1 MFALLKDLFGALFGA
16 IKKLFGP
23 DAERDFKKGQPLIE
37 EMHRHD
43 EPLAAL
49 SDAELFAKTAGFRQV
64 LQERTADLRSELD
77 ELDAQLRGDLEPGE
91 RGRLNDRQQEINDR
105 IHEIEDSALDE
116 IQPEAFAVVKDACRR
131 LCGRKWDVVGTEEE
145 WFMVPYDVQLY
156 GGTVLHS
163 GKIAEMAT
171 GEGKTLVAV
180 APLYLNALTGRGCH
194 LITHNNYLAKRD
206 AMWMGGIYNFLGL
219 SVGVIQDA
227 RQTGG
232 AEAYVLPA
240 PDSVP
245 QAFEWQPAT
254 RKQAYA
260 ADIVYATKDQVGFD
274 YLYDNMATRREH
286 ISQREFNYAIVDEAD
301 SNLIDDART
310 PLIIS
315 GPVPDATNRYA
326 EFKPLVE
333 KLLRAQTQLVNKL
346 VSEAEK
352 RKDNAD
358 DEYDVGVDLLRAT
371 RGAPKN
377 KRLLK
382 VQQEEGIKRLIGRVE
397 SDFMRDKRMPEIDEG
412 LYFVV
417 DERGHTIDLTD
428 MGRDLLSPD
437 EQALFIIPDV
447 SEEIGRI
454 RKDESLT
461 DDEKRLKED
470 EAYRGHQHRTEAVH
484 NINQLMKAYTLFEK
498 DVQYMVTEDRK
509 VVIVDE
515 STGRPQPGRRFADG
529 LHQALEAKEGVKVEQ
544 ETQTVATITLQN
556 LFRLYRKMA
565 GMTGTAETESAELW
579 EIYHLDVVV
588 IPTHRPIRRLDFED
602 QIYRTKREKYN
613 AIIEDVQWLHERGL
627 PVLVGTISVEIS
639 ELLSR
644 MLTRKGIKHQLLNAR
659 YHEKEAEVVAQ
670 AGQPGQVTIATNM
683 AGRGTDI
690 KLNPEVLHIERELIS
705 NPEVTLATDY
715 NGRSLQEELTE
726 NPSGLQVI
734 GTERHESRRIDR
746 QLRGR
751 AGRQGDPGSSR
762 FYMSLEDD
770 LMRLFGSERIAKVMD
785 RLGAEEGEVIEHS
798 MVTRSI
804 ERAQKKVE
812 ARNFEMRK
820 HLLKYDDVMNQQR
833 QVIYNRRRDILDR
846 DSVHDQVMELV
857 DDSVSALVTAHAQPG
872 LPPEEWT
879 WEDLSAEFSA
889 TFFTPFPVETE
900 ERAEIGD
907 DELQERLLE
916 TARASFEARRQLVTE
931 ETFREV
937 EKAVLLHTVDTC
949 WQEHLHEM
957 DELKEGVGFAG
968 VAGKDPLLVYQ
979 KEAFEMFESLI
990 ARIDSE
996 SIRNLFQ
1003 LRIDAG
1009 PPPEARRDTPSRS
1022 QLSDI
1027 HREATNLGFRGAPP
1041 AAPATPGVP
1050 AAGGDGM
1057 PLGRPADEAAPR
1069 QRGLVAAGSEGTDE
1083 AKKTP
1088 VRSGPKVGRND
1099 PCPCGSGKKYKQC
1112 HGRG

>member
-1 MFALLKDLFGALFGA
+1 MFDLLKDLILSLVGR
-16 IKKLFGP
+16 IKKLFGSQAQA
-23 DAERDFKKGQPLIE
+23 DREFKKGLPVIDE
-37 EMHRHD
+37 INRH
-43 EPLAAL
+43 AAQL
-49 SDAELFAKTAGFRQV
+49 ETLTEAELFAKTSDFRAGLR
-64 LQERTADLRSELD
+64 ERTADLTAELSQV
-77 ELDAQLRGDLEPGE
+77 EEALRGDLEAGQ
-91 RGRLNDRQQEINDR
+91 RQQLNDTQHELEQQ
-105 IHEIEDSALDE
+105 IHEIEDAYLDE
-116 IQPEAFAVVKDACRR
+116 IQAEAFAVVKDACRR
-131 LCGRKWDVVGTEEE
+131 LVGRKWDVVGGEEE
-145 WFMVPYDVQLY
+145 WFMQPYDVQLY

-180 APLYLNALTGRGCH
+180 APMYLNALTGRGCH

-206 AMWMGGIYNFLGL
+206 AMWMGGVYNYLGL
-219 SVGVIQDA
+219 SVGIIQDA

-232 AEAYVLPA
+232 AEAYILPTPEQV
-240 PDSVP
+240 PDG
-245 QAFEWQPAT
+245 FDFQPAN
-254 RKQAYA
+254 RHEAYR
-260 ADIVYATKDQVGFD
+260 ADIVYATKDQIGFD

-286 ISQREFNYAIVDEAD
+286 MSQRAFNFAIVDEAD

-315 GPVPDATNRYA
+315 GPVPEATNRYA

-333 KLLRAQTQLVNKL
+333 KLLRAQTQHVNKL
-346 VSEAEK
+346 VAEAEK
-352 RKDNAD
+352 KKDNAD
-358 DEYDVGVDLLRAT
+358 DEYEVGVDLLRAV

-377 KRLLK
+377 KRLMK
-382 VQQEEGIKRLIGRVE
+382 VLQEEGMKRLIGRVE
-397 SDFMRDKRMPEIDEG
+397 ADFMRDKRMSEIDEE
-412 LYFVV
+412 LFFVI
-417 DERGHTIDLTD
+417 DEKAHTLDLMD
-428 MGRDLLSPD
+428 KGRDLLSPD
-437 EQALFIIPDV
+437 EQALFILPDV
-447 SEEIGRI
+447 SEEIGTI
-454 RKDESLT
+454 RRDEDLS
-461 DDEKRLKED
+461 DEDKRTKED
-470 EAYRGHQHRTEAVH
+470 EAYRDHQQRTEAVH
-484 NINQLMKAYTLFEK
+484 NINQLMKAYTLFER
-498 DVQYMVTEDRK
+498 DVQYMVTEDKK

-556 LFRLYRKMA
+556 LFRLYRKLA

-579 EIYHLDVVV
+579 EIYKLDVVV
-588 IPTHRPIRRLDFED
+588 IPTHRPIRRIDHED

-613 AIIEDVQWLHERGL
+613 AVIDDITWLHERGL

-659 YHEKEAEVVAQ
+659 YHEKEAEVVAD

-690 KLNPEVLHIERELIS
+690 KLDPSVIHIERELITS
-705 NPEVTLATDY
+705 PEVHLGTDY
-715 NGRSLQEELTE
+715 NGKSLRDELTE

-751 AGRQGDPGSSR
+751 SGRQGDPGSSR

-770 LMRLFGSERIAKVMD
+770 LMRLFGSERIATVMD
-785 RLGAEEGEVIEHS
+785 KLGAEEGEVIEHS

-833 QVIYNRRRDILDR
+833 QVIYSRRRDILER
-846 DSVHDQVMELV
+846 DSAHDQVVGLI
-857 DDSVSALVTAHAQPG
+857 DDAVATLSVAHAQPG

-879 WEDLSAEFSA
+879 WEDLSAEFSG
-889 TFFTPFPVETE
+889 TFFTPFPVDVD
-900 ERAEIGD
+900 ERDSIDGEQ
-907 DELQERLLE
+907 LTERLLQ
-916 TARASFEARRQLVTE
+916 TARGAYEHRRAMVTP

-949 WQEHLHEM
+949 WQEHLYEM

-979 KEAFEMFESLI
+979 KEAFDMFGSLI
-990 ARIDSE
+990 ARIDAE

-1003 LRIDAG
+1003 LRVDAG
-1009 PPPEARRDTPSRS
+1009 PPPDSRARGPARG

-1027 HREATNLGFRGAPP
+1027 HREATNLGFRGAP
-1041 AAPATPGVP
+1041 AAAAAQA
-1050 AAGGDGM
+1050 AAGADGL
-1057 PLGRPADEAAPR
+1057 PLGKPVSEAAPR
-1069 QRGLVAAGSEGTDE
+1069 QRGLVAAGSEGSDA
-1083 AKKTP
+1083 AKKAP
-1088 VRSGPKVGRND
+1088 IRSGPKVGRND

-1112 HGRG
+1112 HGRA

>member
-1 MFALLKDLFGALFGA
+1 MLAFLKNLIGNLLGA
-16 IKKLFGP
+16 IKKAFGSQA
-23 DAERDFKKGQPLIE
+23 DREFKKGLPVIDE
-37 EMHRHD
+37 ITRHCD
-43 EPLAAL
+43 ALATL
-49 SDAELFAKTAGFRQV
+49 SDAQLFERTAQFRQR
-64 LQERTADLRSELD
+64 LGERTADLAGELARL
-77 ELDAQLRGDLEPGE
+77 EESLRGDLEPGE
-91 RGRLNDRQQEINDR
+91 RERFNDRHQTAEEEIR
-105 IHEIEDSALDE
+105 AIEDGFLDE
-116 IQPEAFAVVKDACRR
+116 IEAEAAAVVKDACRR
-131 LCGRKWDVVGTEEE
+131 LAGRSWEVVGTEEE
-145 WFMVPYDVQLY
+145 WFMQPYDVQLY
-156 GGTVLHS
+156 GGTVLHA

-219 SVGVIQDA
+219 SVGIIQDA

-232 AEAYVLPA
+232 AEAYILP
-240 PDSVP
+240 VP
-245 QAFEWQPAT
+245 ESTPASFEWRPAN
-254 RKQAYA
+254 RHDAYR
-260 ADIVYATKDQVGFD
+260 ADIVYATKDQIGFD

-286 ISQREFNYAIVDEAD
+286 ISQREFSFAIVDEAD

-315 GPVPDATNRYA
+315 GPVPEATNRYG
-326 EFKPLVE
+326 EFKPMVE
-333 KLLRAQTQLVNKL
+333 KLLRAQTNLVNRL

-352 RKDNAD
+352 KREAGD
-358 DEYDVGVDLLRAT
+358 DEYQVGIDLLRAM

-377 KRLLK
+377 KRMMK
-382 VQQEEGIKRLIGRVE
+382 VLQEEGVKRLISKVE
-397 SDFMRDKRMPEIDEG
+397 ADFMRDKRMPEIDEE
-412 LYFVV
+412 LFFII
-417 DERGHTIDLTD
+417 DEKGHTLDLTD
-428 MGRDLLSPD
+428 KGRDMLSPD
-437 EQALFIIPDV
+437 EQAVFILPDV
-447 SEEIGRI
+447 SEAIGLIHR
-454 RKDESLT
+454 DTSLS
-461 DDEKRLKED
+461 DDEKRLQED
-470 EAYRGHQHRTEAVH
+470 AAYRDHQQRTEAVH
-484 NINQLMKAYTLFEK
+484 NINQLMKAYTLFER
-498 DVQYMVTEDRK
+498 DVAYMLTEDKK

-556 LFRLYRKMA
+556 LFRMYRKLA

-579 EIYHLDVVV
+579 EIYKLDVVV
-588 IPTHRPIRRLDFED
+588 IPTHRPIRRLDHED

-613 AIIEDVQWLHERGL
+613 AIIEDVTWLHERGL

-659 YHEKEAEVVAQ
+659 YHEKEAEIVAG

-690 KLNPEVLHIERELIS
+690 KLNPGVIHIERDLITS
-705 NPEVTLATDY
+705 PDITLASDY
-715 NGRSLQEELTE
+715 NGRSLEEELAE

-751 AGRQGDPGSSR
+751 SARQGDPGASR

-833 QVIYNRRRDILDR
+833 QVIYNRRRDILER
-846 DSVHDQVMELV
+846 DSAHDQVMELIDETV
-857 DDSVSALVTAHAQPG
+857 ANLVPAHALAGVPS
-872 LPPEEWT
+872 EEWT
-879 WEDLSAEFSA
+879 WEDLSAEFSS
-889 TFFTPFPVETE
+889 TFFTPFPLPAEKRAGLDE
-900 ERAEIGD
+900 EQLGG
-907 DELQERLLE
+907 RLLD
-916 TARASFEARRQLVTE
+916 TAIGAYEHRRRLVTE

-949 WQEHLHEM
+949 WQEHLYEM

-990 ARIDSE
+990 ARIDAE
-996 SIRNLFQ
+996 SLRNLFQ
-1003 LRIDAG
+1003 LRVDAG
-1009 PPPEARRDTPSRS
+1009 PPEARRAPLGRD

-1027 HREATNLGFRGAPP
+1027 HSEATNLGFRGAPP
-1041 AAPATPGVP
+1041 ASATQPGS
-1050 AAGGDGM
+1050 DGM
-1057 PLGRPADEAAPR
+1057 PLGRPVGEAAPR
-1069 QRGLVAAGSEGTDE
+1069 RRGLVAAGSEGADA
-1083 AKKTP
+1083 AKRAPIRT
-1088 VRSGPKVGRND
+1088 GPKVGRND
-1099 PCPCGSGKKYKQC
+1099 PCPCGSGKKFKQC
-1112 HGRG
+1112 HGRA

>member
-1 MFALLKDLFGALFGA
+1 MLAFLKNLIGSILASFKKAFGSQA
-16 IKKLFGP
+16 
-23 DAERDFKKGQPLIE
+23 DREFKKGLPVIDE
-37 EMHRHD
+37 ISRHCQT
-43 EPLAAL
+43 LAAI
-49 SDAELFAKTAGFRQV
+49 SDAELFTYTAKFR
-64 LQERTADLRSELD
+64 LRLRERTVDLAGEVA
-77 ELDAQLRGDLEPGE
+77 EIETALRGDLEPGE
-91 RGRLNDRQQEINDR
+91 RERLNDRHQVAEEEIR
-105 IHEIEDSALDE
+105 TLEASFLDE
-116 IQPEAFAVVKDACRR
+116 IQSEAFAVVKDACRR
-131 LCGRKWDVVGTEEE
+131 LVGRSWDVVGGAEE
-145 WFMVPYDVQLY
+145 WFMEPYDVQLY

-163 GKIAEMAT
+163 GKVAEMAT

-219 SVGVIQDA
+219 SVGIIQDA

-232 AEAYVLPA
+232 AEAYILPVPESTPESFEWLPA
-240 PDSVP
+240 KRV
-245 QAFEWQPAT
+245 E
-254 RKQAYA
+254 AYA
-260 ADIVYATKDQVGFD
+260 ADIVYATKDQIGFD

-286 ISQREFNYAIVDEAD
+286 ISQREFNFAIVDEAD

-315 GPVPDATNRYA
+315 GPVPESNNRYA

-333 KLLRAQTQLVNKL
+333 KLLRAQSNQVNKL
-346 VSEAEK
+346 VSDAEK
-352 RKDNAD
+352 KRETDA
-358 DEYDVGVDLLRAT
+358 DEYEVGVDLLRAM

-377 KRLLK
+377 KRLMK
-382 VQQEEGIKRLIGRVE
+382 VLQEEGVKRLISKVE
-397 SDFMRDKRMPEIDEG
+397 GDFMRDKRMAEIDEE
-412 LYFVV
+412 LFFII
-417 DERGHTIDLTD
+417 DEKGHTLDLMD
-428 MGRDLLSPD
+428 KGRDLLSPD
-437 EQALFIIPDV
+437 EQALFILPDV
-447 SEEIGRI
+447 SESIGLVR
-454 RKDESLT
+454 RDASLS

-470 EAYRGHQHRTEAVH
+470 EAYRDHQQRTEAVH
-484 NINQLMKAYTLFEK
+484 NINQLMKAYTLFER
-498 DVQYMVTEDRK
+498 DVQYMVTEDKK

-529 LHQALEAKEGVKVEQ
+529 LHQALEAKEGVKVEA

-556 LFRLYRKMA
+556 LFRLYHKLA
-565 GMTGTAETESAELW
+565 GMTGTAETEAAELW
-579 EIYHLDVVV
+579 EIYKLDVVV
-588 IPTHRPIRRLDFED
+588 IPTHRPIRRVDHED

-613 AIIEDVQWLHERGL
+613 AIIEDIAWLNEREL

-659 YHEKEAEVVAQ
+659 YHEKEAEVVAG

-690 KLNPEVLHIERELIS
+690 KLNPNVIHIERDLITS
-705 NPEVTLATDY
+705 AEVTLASDY
-715 NGRSLQEELTE
+715 NGRSLLDELTE
-726 NPSGLQVI
+726 NPSGLQVM

-751 AGRQGDPGSSR
+751 AGRQGDPGASR

-770 LMRLFGSERIAKVMD
+770 LMRLFGSERIASVMD

-833 QVIYNRRRDILDR
+833 QVIYNRRRDILER
-846 DSVHDQVMELV
+846 KSAHDQVAGLIDEAITEL
-857 DDSVSALVTAHAQPG
+857 SAAHGQPG
-872 LPPEEWT
+872 LPSEEWT
-879 WEDLSAEFSA
+879 WEDLSAEFASM
-889 TFFTPFPVETE
+889 FFTPLPIELE
-900 ERAEIGD
+900 ERNHIDIEQL
-907 DELQERLLE
+907 EERLH
-916 TARASFEARRQLVTE
+916 EAAHGAYEHRRQLVTE

-949 WQEHLHEM
+949 WQEHLYEM

-979 KEAFEMFESLI
+979 KEAFEMFGSLI
-990 ARIDSE
+990 ARINAE
-996 SIRNLFQ
+996 SLRNLFQ
-1003 LRIDAG
+1003 LRVDVG
-1009 PPPEARRDTPSRS
+1009 PPPAPRRVGRG

-1027 HREATNLGFRGAPP
+1027 HTEATNLGFRGS
-1041 AAPATPGVP
+1041 APAVP
-1050 AAGGDGM
+1050 QSTGDGM
-1057 PLGRPADEAAPR
+1057 PLGRPAGPAAPR
-1069 QRGLVAAGSEGTDE
+1069 ERGLVAGGSEGTDT
-1083 AKKTP
+1083 ARKAPT
-1088 VRSGPKVGRND
+1088 RSGPKVGRND

-1112 HGRG
+1112 HGQT

>member
-1 MFALLKDLFGALFGA
+1 MLAFLKNLIGTIVGALKKAFGSQA
-16 IKKLFGP
+16 
-23 DAERDFKKGQPLIE
+23 DREFKKGLPVI
-37 EMHRHD
+37 D
-43 EPLAAL
+43 EINGFCQSLASL
-49 SDAELFAKTAGFRQV
+49 TDDELLEKTRDFRRR
-64 LQERTADLRSELD
+64 LQERCADLTSEKEQID
-77 ELDAQLRGDLEPGE
+77 TSLRGDLEPEE
-91 RGRLNDRQQEINDR
+91 RERLNERLAA
-105 IHEIEDSALDE
+105 IEEEVRALEASFLDE
-116 IQPEAFAVVKDACRR
+116 IEAEAFAVVKDACRR
-131 LCGRKWDVVGTEEE
+131 LVGRSWDVVGGSEE
-145 WFMVPYDVQLY
+145 WFMEPYDVQLY
-156 GGTVLHS
+156 GGTVLHA
-163 GKIAEMAT
+163 GKVAEMAT

-206 AMWMGGIYNFLGL
+206 AMWMGGVYNFLGL

-232 AEAYVLPA
+232 AEAYMLPT
-240 PDSVP
+240 PETTPTTFD
-245 QAFEWQPAT
+245 WQPA
-254 RKQAYA
+254 RRAEAYH
-260 ADIVYATKDQVGFD
+260 ADIVYATKDQIGFD

-286 ISQREFNYAIVDEAD
+286 ISQREFNFAIVDEAD

-315 GPVPDATNRYA
+315 GPVPESTNRYA

-333 KLLRAQTQLVNKL
+333 KLLRAQSNHVNKL
-346 VSEAEK
+346 VSSAETK
-352 RKDNAD
+352 RDNAD
-358 DEYDVGVDLLRAT
+358 DEYDVGVDLLRAM

-377 KRLLK
+377 KRLMKLL
-382 VQQEEGIKRLIGRVE
+382 QEEGVKRLIAKVE
-397 SDFMRDKRMPEIDEG
+397 ADFMRDKRMAEIDEE
-412 LYFVV
+412 LYFVI
-417 DERGHTIDLTD
+417 DEKGHTLDLMD
-428 MGRDLLSPD
+428 KGRDLLSPD
-437 EQALFIIPDV
+437 EQALFILPDV
-447 SEEIGRI
+447 SEAIGVVR
-454 RKDESLT
+454 RDPDLTEDER
-461 DDEKRLKED
+461 RLKED
-470 EAYRGHQHRTEAVH
+470 ELYRDHQQRTEAVH
-484 NINQLMKAYTLFEK
+484 NINQLMKAFTLFER
-498 DVQYMVTEDRK
+498 DVQYMVTEDKK

-529 LHQALEAKEGVKVEQ
+529 LHQAIEAKEGVKVEA

-556 LFRLYRKMA
+556 LFRMYHKLA
-565 GMTGTAETESAELW
+565 GMTGTAETEAAELW
-579 EIYHLDVVV
+579 EIYKLDVVV
-588 IPTHRPIRRLDFED
+588 IPTHRPIRRVDHED

-613 AIIEDVQWLHERGL
+613 ALIDEVSWLHERKL

-659 YHEKEAEVVAQ
+659 YHEKEAEVVAD

-690 KLNPEVLHIERELIS
+690 KLNPEVIHIERDLITS
-705 NPEVTLATDY
+705 PDVSLATDY
-715 NGRSLQEELTE
+715 KGRSLLEELTE

-751 AGRQGDPGSSR
+751 AGRQGDPGASR

-770 LMRLFGSERIAKVMD
+770 LMRLFGSERIATVMD
-785 RLGAEEGEVIEHS
+785 KLGAEEGEVIEHR

-846 DSVHDQVMELV
+846 DTARDQVLELINT
-857 DDSVSALVTAHAQPG
+857 AITELAAAHAQPG
-872 LPPEEWT
+872 LPAEEWT

-889 TFFTPFPVETE
+889 MFFTPLPIEP
-900 ERAEIGD
+900 D
-907 DELQERLLE
+907 
-916 TARASFEARRQLVTE
+916 ARADCDLEQLESALLAAAHGVYEHRRELVTE

-949 WQEHLHEM
+949 WQEHLYEM

-979 KEAFEMFESLI
+979 KEAFDMFGSLI

-996 SIRNLFQ
+996 SLRNLFQ
-1003 LRIDAG
+1003 LRVDAG
-1009 PPPEARRDTPSRS
+1009 EPAQPARPAMGRG

-1027 HREATNLGFRGAPP
+1027 HREATNLGFRAGAPAQ
-1041 AAPATPGVP
+1041 AANP
-1050 AAGGDGM
+1050 GGDGM
-1057 PLGRPADEAAPR
+1057 PLGRPAGASAPR
-1069 QRGLVAAGSEGTDE
+1069 DRGLVAAGSEGTDA
-1083 AKKTP
+1083 AKKAPIRT
-1088 VRSGPKVGRND
+1088 GPKVGRND